1 MGPQGPIGVFDSG
14 VGGLSVLRH
23 IRAALPSEDLLY
35 FADSGCAPY
44 GDKPEAVIL
53 ARSLNIAG
61 FLLERGAKALV
72 VACNTATAAA
82 IAPLRQR
89 YPNLP
94 LIGVEPALKPAARL
108 THSGT
113 VGVLATSGT
122 LASAKFEILHQRI
135 AAETGIRFLL
145 QPCPGL
151 ADQIEKGEL
160 GSAKTAALIER
171 YVLPLLDGGA
181 DTLVLGCTHYPFV
194 RPLMEDCLRRH
205 GRQAV
210 QMLDTGEPVTRQLIT
225 LLRQAGL
232 QRAPGAAGSV
242 EAFTSGRA
250 CELAA
255 ACANLLQWTPPQ
267 VQVREAD
274 PTDWKRR
281 FAAECRVHPTIAEKA
296 KSPVA

>member
-151 ADQIEKGEL
+151 ANQIEKGEL
-160 GSAKTAALIER
+160 RSAKTAALIER

-194 RPLMEDCLRRH
+194 RPLMEDCLRHH

-232 QRAPGAAGSV
+232 QRAPGATGTVAG
-242 EAFTSGRA
+242 FTSGGTR
-250 CELAA
+250 ELAA
-255 ACANLLQWTPPQ
+255 AFANLLQWTPPQ
-267 VQVREAD
+267 VRVREAD
-274 PTDWKRR
+274 PEDGKLRLS
-281 FAAECRVHPTIAEKA
+281 AECRVHPTIAEKA